1 METQFA
7 SEWEKERKIFDGLLQ
22 IYFEKKTQK
31 TVQQKCHDKNLAIIT
46 SFHLFQICQKNFSM
60 LVTIVRS
67 TFRSGWFLH
76 FSFSSSLECQ
86 ITTRDKSR
94 TRFFCLFFPFILRG
108 VSRIERRIFQI
119 TAVVVSSTVST
130 PIDLRSKKFLSP

>member
-1 METQFA
+1 MDDMPLNWLVTEFL
-7 SEWEKERKIFDGLLQ
+7 SCSLLKRKLNLHLNEKKKRKSDGLLQ
-22 IYFEKKTQK
+22 IYFEKKK
-31 TVQQKCHDKNLAIIT
+31 THRKNLLKKLCHDKNLAIIT

-94 TRFFCLFFPFILRG
+94 TRFFCLFFPFILR
-108 VSRIERRIFQI
+108 
-119 TAVVVSSTVST
+119 ASSE
-130 PIDLRSKKFLSP
+130 